1 MQRLFGTMVLAMAI
15 WATAPALAAERTV
28 TLAVDNL
35 WCATCPYIV
44 RTVLQKVPG
53 VQHVEVSFENRI
65 AVVTFDD
72 AKTDIIAL
80 TQATADVGFPSE
92 PLATN

>member
-1 MQRLFGTMVLAMAI
+1 MQRLFGTTVLVMAV
-15 WATAPALAAERTV
+15 WATAPVFAAERTV

-44 RTVLQKVPG
+44 RTVLKKVPG
-53 VQHVEVSFENRI
+53 VQHAEVSFENGI

-72 AKTDIIAL
+72 AKTDVTAL
-80 TQATADVGFPSE
+80 TQSTEDAGFPSE

>member
-1 MQRLFGTMVLAMAI
+1 MQRLFGTTVLVMAV
-15 WATAPALAAERTV
+15 WATAPVLAAERTV

-44 RTVLQKVPG
+44 RSALQKVPG
-53 VQHVEVSFENRI
+53 VQHAEVSFENRI

-72 AKTDIIAL
+72 AKTNVAAL
-80 TQATADVGFPSE
+80 TEATAQFGFPSRALQE
-92 PLATN
+92 